1 MILTILGFSAICCA
15 ITFIAILIVTL
26 FSIVFDKD
34 CDICLLVLVVIFV
47 FAVICSTVC
56 RLAFSE
62 SLDNDKL
69 ARVKEHHAQMFE
81 RCPVEVGECAIKWLD
96 YRADSLRAEYNVQ
109 KVKYE

>member
-1 MILTILGFSAICCA
+1 MITTILELFTICCV
-15 ITFIAILIVTL
+15 ITFIAIFVVAM
-26 FSIVFDKD
+26 FSIVFDKE
-34 CDICLLVLVVIFV
+34 CDTCLYVLIVIFIIAGV
-47 FAVICSTVC
+47 CSTVC

-81 RCPVEVGECAIKWLD
+81 RCPVEVGECAIKWLN
-96 YRADSLRAEYNVQ
+96 YRADSLKAEYNVQ